1 LLKKLIDG
9 VKGTEETNP
18 IDSKNPEP
26 EAPCPERANH
36 KLDQQ
41 VLNKKKK
48 VTFSDM
54 MEIIPRRSLSK
65 SPLTHDLD
73 QVPSVETA
81 YVDLNMTSKTK
92 FVQHNKKKVVSNND
106 ITATQPYVSM
116 QEQGE
121 RGPDESLNK
130 IGSVIRLCPL
140 GYTRSRM
147 RLPMLKIQVSINGHD
162 MV

>member
-1 LLKKLIDG
+1 MRRQGLCFKCGKRGHTVANCSKKLIDG
-9 VKGTEETNP
+9 VKGTEETSP

-26 EAPCPERANH
+26 EAPCPESVNH

-54 MEIIPRRSLSK
+54 VEIIPRRSLSK
-65 SPLTHDLD
+65 SSSTHDLD

-92 FVQHNKKKVVSNND
+92 FVQHDKKKVVSNND
-106 ITATQPYVSM
+106 TTAT
-116 QEQGE
+116 
-121 RGPDESLNK
+121 
-130 IGSVIRLCPL
+130 
-140 GYTRSRM
+140 
-147 RLPMLKIQVSINGHD
+147 
-162 MV
+162 